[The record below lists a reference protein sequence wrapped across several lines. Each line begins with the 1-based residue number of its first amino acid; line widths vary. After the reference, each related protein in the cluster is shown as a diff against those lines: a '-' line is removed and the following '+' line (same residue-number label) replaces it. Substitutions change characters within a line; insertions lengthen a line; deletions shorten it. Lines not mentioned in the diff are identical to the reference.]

1 MILPKCRDC
10 KRFNPIKA
18 TGYGWCS
25 DSGAPK
31 MVKAKDPACD
41 RLKEK

>member
-10 KRFNPIKA
+10 INFKPIKA
-18 TGYGWCS
+18 AGYGWCGV
-25 DSGAPK
+25 SGTPK
-31 MVKAKDPACD
+31 MVKEKDPACD